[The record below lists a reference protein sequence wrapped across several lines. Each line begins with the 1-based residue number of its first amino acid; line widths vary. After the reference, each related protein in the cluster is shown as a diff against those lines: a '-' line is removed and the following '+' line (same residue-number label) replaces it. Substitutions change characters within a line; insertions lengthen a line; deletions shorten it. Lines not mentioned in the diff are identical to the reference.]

1 MSRFCAICGKP
12 ISDKAPHFGM
22 CLECYLKEHPL
33 FELPDTFSLK
43 ICPNCFSYAKK
54 QKWFDSK
61 IKDIFSIVENSIQK
75 FLLEPNF
82 KEKEIKFNIFIDESS
97 LDYNSKDLIQ
107 ALNVK
112 IKGTYAKN
120 SDIKHTEE
128 MKINIDYELCDNC
141 QKLMSGENYSS
152 IIQIRVK
159 SEKEFNLIKDILN
172 QIQYFVEDIFK
183 KDPKH
188 YISKMVDQ
196 KYGVDLYLS
205 TNELMNYII
214 SFLKGKYPFL
224 LKRSKKLVG
233 RDSQKG
239 KNIYRLKA
247 LIKFLPFDKNEILLI
262 NNTKFKVETILKNKV
277 ILKNQNGEKV
287 SKKFNYFFNKRY
299 KIINKTEI

>member
-33 FELPDTFSLK
+33 FELPDTFSFK
-43 ICPNCFSYAKK
+43 ICPNCFSYTKK
-54 QKWFDSK
+54 QKWFDSN
-61 IKDIFSIVENSIQK
+61 IKDIYSIIEESIQK

-82 KEKEIKFNIFIDESS
+82 KNQKIEFQILIDQSS
-97 LDYNSKDLIQ
+97 LIYTSKDLLQ

-112 IKGTYAKN
+112 IIGTHAEN

-128 MKINIDYELCDNC
+128 IKVHIDYELCNNC

-152 IIQIRVK
+152 IIQIRVR
-159 SEKEFNLIKDILN
+159 SEKEFNFIKEILK
-172 QIQYFVEDIFK
+172 QIQYFVEDLFK
-183 KDPKH
+183 RDPKH
-188 YISKMVDQ
+188 FISKMIDQ

-214 SFLKGKYPFL
+214 SFLRGKYPFL

-239 KNIYRLKA
+239 KNIYRLKT
-247 LIKFLPFDKNEILLI
+247 LVKFLPFDKNDILLI

-277 ILKNQNGEKV
+277 ILKNQNSEKI